1 MLSHIIM
8 KEILGLREQGYTYQ
22 EIRKETGI
30 SYMTIASYCSRYR
43 PSLKNIAI
51 RNKYTQHLDE
61 ITLLRRKGRTME
73 YIAIKTGLSINT
85 IRKVCKIY
93 CPGLRNIAQRK
104 ITPRQ
109 EIEIIQYYRYRYPIK
124 QIAKMVG
131 VSKNT
136 VNRIL
141 EIQGF
146 NPKLMY
152 KDRQL

>member
-8 KEILGLREQGYTYQ
+8 KQILELREQGYSYK
-22 EIRKETGI
+22 EIRKETGVSCVTI
-30 SYMTIASYCSRYR
+30 SSYCSRYR
-43 PSLKNIAI
+43 PNLKNIAI
-51 RNKYTQHLDE
+51 RYKFTSHLDQ
-61 ITLLRRKGRTME
+61 ITLLRRKGRTIE
-73 YIAIKTGLSINT
+73 YIAKSVGLSETT

-104 ITPRQ
+104 ITPKQ

-141 EIQGF
+141 KCQGF

-152 KDRQL
+152 ADR